1 MRYASNYCIIT
12 FDVDQLHRENYNWK
26 PEILIRSLEQDCVGI
41 TPAEI
46 SLRTCTQATVYAYK
60 YHVSCIHFA
69 SASNMLSTCSY
80 VAVNRAD
87 RVICQGG
94 CKEEVC
100 SFLQLSRYVNQNT
113 TELHVCVC
121 FVMCGCFSNMC
132 TCIYWYLLYF
142 VLFVLCFLYCFFYVY
157 LFLFVLLYY
166 CKNYCHRVTN
176 EMQ

>member
-1 MRYASNYCIIT
+1 MFIRYIYIDEITDMRYASNYCIIT

-87 RVICQGG
+87 RVIC
-94 CKEEVC
+94 
-100 SFLQLSRYVNQNT
+100 
-113 TELHVCVC
+113 
-121 FVMCGCFSNMC
+121 
-132 TCIYWYLLYF
+132 
-142 VLFVLCFLYCFFYVY
+142 
-157 LFLFVLLYY
+157 
-166 CKNYCHRVTN
+166 
-176 EMQ
+176 